1 MRGIVEHRSTTRTRR
16 FIARTEP
23 IEPDESDLIQTNSSC
38 IHLNLSAWQTG
49 GCPISHFSIEHRQ
62 LGDIR
67 WTVVSSDISNAGEHR
82 DALDF
87 CDFAPATWY
96 QLKMSASNDAGRT
109 MTTLNFA
116 TLNLAGE
123 RIPVPQVFPGG
134 HGEGGVDGLGD
145 SVSGV
150 LMDQSDWLL
159 ASVVAALVTV
169 ASFLL

>member
-1 MRGIVEHRSTTRTRR
+1 MVPLC
-16 FIARTEP
+16 AEP
-23 IEPDESDLIQTNSSC
+23 VEPDESDLIRTNSSC
-38 IHLNLSAWQTG
+38 IHLNLSAWHNG

-67 WTVVSSDISNAGEHR
+67 WTVVSSDISNADEHR
-82 DALDF
+82 EALDF

-109 MTTLNFA
+109 LTTLNFA

-134 HGEGGVDGLGD
+134 GGLLGEGDASGLGD

-159 ASVVAALVTV
+159 AGVVAAMVTM
-169 ASFLL
+169 ASFLM